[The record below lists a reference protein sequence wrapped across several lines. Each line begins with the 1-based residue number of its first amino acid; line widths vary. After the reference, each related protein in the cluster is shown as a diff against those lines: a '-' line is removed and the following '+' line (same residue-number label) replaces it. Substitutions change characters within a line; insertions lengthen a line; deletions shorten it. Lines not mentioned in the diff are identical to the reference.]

1 MNPQFHKLST
11 GCGSGVVAG
20 VNRESLIPMGPF
32 RLAPSTRIEW
42 TFDES
47 HLYPAGWAVTLL
59 GDNDL
64 GDTVQFG
71 LVGLVNLIT
80 PTNLIR

>member
-20 VNRESLIPMGPF
+20 VNRESLIRWVHSVLRHRLKSSGP
-32 RLAPSTRIEW
+32 
-42 TFDES
+42 FDES
-47 HLYPAGWAVTLL
+47 HLYPASWTITLF

>member
-1 MNPQFHKLST
+1 LRHRLKS
-11 GCGSGVVAG
+11 SG
-20 VNRESLIPMGPF
+20 P
-32 RLAPSTRIEW
+32 
-42 TFDES
+42 FDES
-47 HLYPAGWAVTLL
+47 HLYPASWTITLF